1 MHALHGFPGDYFSG
15 WPHQTSSQTEV
26 NVALDLG
33 PGGLYNT
40 AIFFVKA
47 ARMGRTVRYIRK
59 ISDVD
64 DSLTVELELRE
75 DHISMTKARDAA

>member
-1 MHALHGFPGDYFSG
+1 MLT
-15 WPHQTSSQTEV
+15 Q
-26 NVALDLG
+26 
-33 PGGLYNT
+33 
-40 AIFFVKA
+40 
-47 ARMGRTVRYIRK
+47 RGRTVRYIRK

>member
-47 ARMGRTVRYIRK
+47 ARMLVRQMQTLLSSPVK
-59 ISDVD
+59 G
-64 DSLTVELELRE
+64 
-75 DHISMTKARDAA
+75 